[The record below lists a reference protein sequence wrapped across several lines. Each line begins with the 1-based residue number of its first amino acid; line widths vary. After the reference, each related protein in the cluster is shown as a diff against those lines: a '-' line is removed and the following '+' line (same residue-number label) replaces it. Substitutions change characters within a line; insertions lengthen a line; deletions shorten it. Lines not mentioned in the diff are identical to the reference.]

1 MENNNKKRIQR
12 VNAAPRKLIIKRL
25 QSALFSKFDNNKR
38 SFNCE
43 IISNLETTFFRK
55 LPRKKAQADQRLP
68 YRNYV
73 NVN

>member
-1 MENNNKKRIQR
+1 MQHQENQLLKNNILN
-12 VNAAPRKLIIKRL
+12 VIKRL

-43 IISNLETTFFRK
+43 IISNLETTFFCK

-68 YRNYV
+68 YKYYV
-73 NVN
+73 HVN